1 VPVFGE
7 YARWL
12 FLAGAIAVLYSTY
25 LVANAAN
32 ARMVADFIGVTGLS
46 ADDPD
51 SAARKRM
58 VTVLSV
64 ALPLACVAAY
74 LLVSK
79 PVLLVT
85 IAGMTQAVMLP
96 IIGFSAIYF
105 RRCETDIGL
114 KPGRLWDL
122 LLTTSCVALLI
133 AGGWGVYAGYE
144 KLVSWLAG

>member
-1 VPVFGE
+1 MKVDALGSMVIYTIATAAFFLMGVAVLHSEGRNPEGMRMDSTLAQSYVPVFGE

-64 ALPLACVAAY
+64 ALPLACVA
-74 LLVSK
+74 
-79 PVLLVT
+79 
-85 IAGMTQAVMLP
+85 
-96 IIGFSAIYF
+96 
-105 RRCETDIGL
+105 
-114 KPGRLWDL
+114 
-122 LLTTSCVALLI
+122 LLI